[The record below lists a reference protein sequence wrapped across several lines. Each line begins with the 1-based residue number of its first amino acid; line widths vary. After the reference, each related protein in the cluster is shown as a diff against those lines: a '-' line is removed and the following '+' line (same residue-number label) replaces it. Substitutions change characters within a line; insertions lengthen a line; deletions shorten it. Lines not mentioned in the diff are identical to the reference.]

1 MQKAGK
7 LRRNF
12 SSISFLFFL
21 LCAAVGT
28 RMGQLCGRC
37 MQLLRDFV
45 GFVQR
50 VSSDL
55 VQGIRECLILISKCF
70 CLKQNSSKTIQLYKP
85 ILQPHERVTAQEF
98 LQRIETGKRTC
109 LFLKHYERARRLIL
123 WVESRLLADLLWHGI
138 ERLGDDEE
146 RPELQSI
153 FFVYRTPRAQVVQQL
168 DLGRNGQSLSCS
180 ATIST

>member
-1 MQKAGK
+1 MCLGHYFIFLQARRRCLSVSSALLLNNNLWTLADLQKPALWNVAFWTQKLVCLSAAAHGMVLASVRQNKQWGGKIVQKAGK

-12 SSISFLFFL
+12 SSISFLFL

-70 CLKQNSSKTIQLYKP
+70 CLKQNSSKTRQLYKP
-85 ILQPHERVTAQEF
+85 IL
-98 LQRIETGKRTC
+98 
-109 LFLKHYERARRLIL
+109 
-123 WVESRLLADLLWHGI
+123 
-138 ERLGDDEE
+138 
-146 RPELQSI
+146 
-153 FFVYRTPRAQVVQQL
+153 
-168 DLGRNGQSLSCS
+168 
-180 ATIST
+180 